1 MVPLDSRNLCR
12 WYHRMNAM
20 TATERSALPSGA
32 GVLTPLPAPP
42 TDMDRWILS
51 RLTAAI
57 QGSNAGFKAYN
68 FPQATT
74 ALHSFW
80 LYDLCDVY
88 LEYLKP
94 IFQRGS
100 DMRAILTAR
109 NVLYTCLDV
118 ALR

>member
-1 MVPLDSRNLCR
+1 MSTDGKKNEIINC
-12 WYHRMNAM
+12 
-20 TATERSALPSGA
+20 ATDTFLWPYTSFCFP
-32 GVLTPLPAPP
+32 
-42 TDMDRWILS
+42 
-51 RLTAAI
+51 
-57 QGSNAGFKAYN
+57 QGCNAGFQAYN

-94 IFQRGS
+94 LFQRGS

-109 NVLYTCLDV
+109 NVLYTCLDA